1 MLLSALRGYH
11 RSSFQLAVPMPR
23 RYAPI
28 RPTNKRKLLFAD
40 KLRLS
45 PSGSLGHKLA
55 AVVTPEVRQMRYF
68 TAVAEHGSFTAAAR
82 GSTSPSR
89 R

>member
-11 RSSFQLAVPMPR
+11 RSLLSACGAHATTVR
-23 RYAPI
+23 AH
-28 RPTNKRKLLFAD
+28 PTDEQRKLLFAD